1 MVAVVTGANR
11 GLGEALALRL
21 ASHYGATVGLGVR
34 AAATAASIAT
44 LPPWC
49 GLKTFGLH
57 LDYRDHQVIA
67 AAAQECT
74 RRISHLDVLINCGAI
89 YAVESLPRA
98 ASRGPLDELMPSAL
112 EDMLATNV
120 VGPVVTCQKFLPLLA
135 RSDSPLIINISSWVG
150 SIATASSRSFGYGVS
165 KAALNMATKRIAM
178 ERPGG
183 CTAVLVD
190 PGWVRTRMGGPDA
203 TSDPAD
209 AAAQVLSLVLASGR
223 EVNGK
228 FLTADGREL
237 PW

>member
-34 AAATAASIAT
+34 TAATAASIAARH
-44 LPPWC
+44 PWI
-49 GLKTFGLH
+49 GLNAFGLH
-57 LDYRDHQVIA
+57 LDYRDHQGIA
-67 AAAQECT
+67 AAVEECT

-89 YAVESLPRA
+89 YAVETLPRS
-98 ASRGPLDELMPSAL
+98 ASRGPLDELMPAAL
-112 EDMLATNV
+112 EDLLATNV
-120 VGPVVTCQKFLPLLA
+120 VGPVVACQQFLPLLA
-135 RSDSPLIINISSWVG
+135 RSHSPLIVNISSWVG
-150 SIATASSRSFGYGVS
+150 SIATASSRSFAYGVS

-183 CTAVLVD
+183 CSAVLVD

-203 TSDPAD
+203 TCEPAD
-209 AAAQVLSLVLASGR
+209 AAAQVLSLVLTRRR
-223 EVNGK
+223 EINGK